1 MTNAKS
7 AKAESTV
14 LRIDGEITIYRA
26 TELKEL
32 LFEPF
37 RDTGDTGEA
46 GAAIEL
52 DLSAVIEIDC
62 AGIQLLMLAKK
73 TAQQRQRELRM
84 TGHSPAVGEAF
95 ELLNLGGYFG
105 DPMVI
110 APDT

>member
-1 MTNAKS
+1 VTKAKS
-7 AKAESTV
+7 AKPESTV

-37 RDTGDTGEA
+37 RDTGEA
-46 GAAIEL
+46 NSPIEI
-52 DLSAVIEIDC
+52 DLSAVSEIDC

-84 TGHSPAVGEAF
+84 TGHSPAVVEAF